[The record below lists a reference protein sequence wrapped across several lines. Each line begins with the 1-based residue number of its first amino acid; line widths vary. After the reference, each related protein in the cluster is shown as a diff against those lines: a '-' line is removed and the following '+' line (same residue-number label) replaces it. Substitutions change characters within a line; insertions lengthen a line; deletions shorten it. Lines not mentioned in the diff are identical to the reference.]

1 LKKMWNYVLPGILIS
16 FSVLYIRCGSK
27 AGETDI
33 DRRSYMLGGIG
44 AFAEV
49 VDIGIKKLALSSP
62 MSPAEMDALI
72 DEARRIAA
80 DNNVE
85 IYREENLLITDLFPK
100 ELTEGKHVLL
110 IYKGTVKDE
119 YMELKE
125 RKKELEESGN
135 YKGEARERLA
145 RDFGKLLSYP
155 EKRID
160 KLLEERR
167 F

>member
-1 LKKMWNYVLPGILIS
+1 MKKRGNYFLPCILIS
-16 FSVLYIRCGSK
+16 VLVFCTHCTEKTGS
-27 AGETDI
+27 AEI

-72 DEARRIAA
+72 GEAQRIAA

-85 IYREENLLITDLFPK
+85 LYRETDFLVTDLFS
-100 ELTEGKHVLL
+100 EGLTTGKHVLL
-110 IYKGTVKDE
+110 IYKGAIKDE
-119 YMELKE
+119 YMELKA
-125 RKKELEESGN
+125 RKKQLVDSGN
-135 YKGEARERLA
+135 YKGEAREEIA

-155 EKRID
+155 DERID
-160 KLLEERR
+160 KLLGERQ
-167 F
+167 